1 MGALAVLLLATFAF
15 GASLHV
21 SRTVFER
28 LPHLEDEFAYLFQ
41 AKVFASGQIW
51 APRDP
56 AWQEVKFFWQPFVIQ
71 PDTADPVDGVYKR
84 FGKYTPGWP
93 ILLAL
98 GALVN
103 APWIVNAWI
112 AALSVVLIYRLGR
125 GVFSEAVGVVAALLL
140 AISPMAL
147 LLNATLM
154 SHTSAL
160 FFTLLFVYGYW
171 RTTRTRAGWRG
182 LLIWGAVAG
191 LALGWIVATRP
202 LTAVAIAFPV
212 GLHALARFM
221 ESFNTKPLTH
231 GVGRVVVPLVA
242 LGIGVLPA
250 AALYPAFNYAVTGS
264 AGTNL
269 YQLLWDYDQIGFGP
283 NHGLMPG
290 GHTLEFGW
298 RNARSDLEIWLRDL
312 YGWTLDPG
320 LAQYATDNLG
330 WGAGVGLSGLVVVI
344 GLIAG
349 RKNEWIWLLFELM
362 IAIVLAQ
369 LTYWIGSSV
378 DNSAVYSIRYYYEAT
393 GGIIL
398 VSAYGLVA
406 LARSWRDKTALVV
419 HAPPGFVDRFRLAW
433 RTVWPGYFLIMVA
446 AGVSLLGY
454 TPARFAETI
463 HTYAGDWV
471 NGLYRF
477 NTVGQQ
483 ELDALNAVRVPG
495 KPVLVLIFNHPD
507 GTPDDWRDYGALM
520 AETSP
525 FLDSDIVL
533 ARVYSADS
541 ADEVIR
547 HFPGRQVLYEVGQK
561 LFTTRDEALKGGSA
575 EQPNPAA
582 DATNP
587 F

>member
-1 MGALAVLLLATFAF
+1 MGALAVLLLAAFAF

-21 SRTVFER
+21 NRTVFER

-41 AKVFASGQIW
+41 ARVFASGQLW

-56 AWQEVKFFWQPFVIQ
+56 SWEEVKLFWQPFVIQ
-71 PDTADPVDGVYKR
+71 PDTPDPVDGIYKR

-93 ILLAL
+93 LLLAL
-98 GALVN
+98 GALEN
-103 APWIVNAWI
+103 APWVVNAWI

-125 GVFSEAVGVVAALLL
+125 EVFSEAVGMVAALLL

-171 RTTRTRAGWRG
+171 RTTRSGIGRRG
-182 LLIWGAVAG
+182 LIMWG
-191 LALGWIVATRP
+191 LASGLAIGWVLATRP
-202 LTAVAIAFPV
+202 LTAVALAIPIA
-212 GLHALARFM
+212 LHALARFM
-221 ESFNTKPLTH
+221 ESFNVRP
-231 GVGRVVVPLVA
+231 VRQSVVRVAVPLVA
-242 LGIGVLPA
+242 LGIGTLPPA
-250 AALYPAFNYAVTGS
+250 ALWPAFNYAVTGS
-264 AGTNL
+264 PGTNL
-269 YQLLWDYDQIGFGP
+269 YTLLWDYDVIGFGP
-283 NHGLMPG
+283 GHGLMPG
-290 GHTLEFGW
+290 GHTLEYGW
-298 RNARSDLEIWLRDL
+298 RNARSDLLIWLRDL

-320 LAQYATDNLG
+320 VAQYAADNWG

-349 RKNEWIWLLFELM
+349 RKNEWIWLFFELM

-393 GGIIL
+393 GGVIL

-406 LARSWRDKTALVV
+406 LARAWREKTALIIRSSS
-419 HAPPGFVDRFRLAW
+419 GFVDRFKLAW

-454 TPARFAETI
+454 TPARFAETV
-463 HTYAGDWV
+463 HTYDKDWT

-483 ELDALNAVRVPG
+483 EVNAINAVRQPG
-495 KPVLVLIFNHPD
+495 MQVLVLILNHTD

-520 AETSP
+520 AATGP
-525 FLDSDIVL
+525 FLNSDIVV
-533 ARVYSADS
+533 ARAYSPESADG
-541 ADEVIR
+541 VIR
-547 HFPGRQVLYEVGQK
+547 HFPGRQVLYQVGQK
-561 LFTTRDEALKGGSA
+561 VYTTREQALNGGNA
-575 EQPNPAA
+575 LQLTPEGAAPNP
-582 DATNP
+582 